1 MAMAC
6 PVCRAARIV
15 EIGLTL
21 KGTKVTMHSCSKCET
36 RWWDTDGEKV
46 NLHKVFDLASPR
58 D

>member
-1 MAMAC
+1 MAC

-21 KGTKVTMHSCSKCET
+21 KGSKVTMRSCSKCET

-46 NLHKVFDLASPR
+46 SLTKVFDLAAPH